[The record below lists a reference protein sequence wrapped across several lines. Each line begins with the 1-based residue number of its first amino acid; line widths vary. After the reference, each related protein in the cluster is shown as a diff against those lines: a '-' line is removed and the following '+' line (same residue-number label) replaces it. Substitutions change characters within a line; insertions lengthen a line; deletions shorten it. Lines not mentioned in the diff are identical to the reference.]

1 MLCAYDGLIALIHLE
16 IWKKLIRQLIF
27 HVGFI
32 RKHKKLLY
40 HLFSVLDVLRYWALW
55 YMNEKVAMVICK
67 KIHLVQKIWDDYF
80 AMCFIPSW
88 WVSLDKIHLLAGYI
102 VWNVLHKSKIYF
114 LVHENWM
121 FQYGTVS
128 VHLWWK
134 SRFTKYMQIRGNY
147 DMGYEYIMIEFNF
160 SCVLFYHKLI
170 LIYYVGFI
178 IYCIITVSFFKV
190 LSYSA
195 CFCCLI

>member
-1 MLCAYDGLIALIHLE
+1 MKVEMYTSQRFVLVGVMCLWWAYHLNTPR
-16 IWKKLIRQLIF
+16 IWKELIRQLIF
-27 HVGFI
+27 HVGFM

-40 HLFSVLDVLRYWALW
+40 HLFGVLDVSRYWALW
-55 YMNEKVAMVICK
+55 YMNEKVAMVICN
-67 KIHLVQKIWDDYF
+67 KIHLVQKIWDYYF

-102 VWNVLHKSKIYF
+102 VWNVLYKSKIYF

-147 DMGYEYIMIEFNF
+147 DMG
-160 SCVLFYHKLI
+160 LW
-170 LIYYVGFI
+170 IYYDRV
-178 IYCIITVSFFKV
+178 
-190 LSYSA
+190 
-195 CFCCLI
+195 